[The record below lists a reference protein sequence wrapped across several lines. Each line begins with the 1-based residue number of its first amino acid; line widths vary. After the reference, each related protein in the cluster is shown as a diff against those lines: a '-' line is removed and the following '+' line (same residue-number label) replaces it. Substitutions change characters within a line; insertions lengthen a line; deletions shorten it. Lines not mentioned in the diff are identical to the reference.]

1 MAIVVVM
8 GIVAVVIPNT
18 RYVLLPWT
26 AAFVCMRFFF
36 TGSRRSR
43 RSREA
48 LADRRAAM
56 PRDDIPA
63 DVISL
68 VAAGKRIQ
76 AIKRYRD
83 VAGVDLKEAET
94 VIDGL

>member
-1 MAIVVVM
+1 M

-26 AAFVCMRFFF
+26 AAFICLRFFF
-36 TGSRRSR
+36 KESRRSR

-48 LADRRAAM
+48 LADRLAAE
-56 PRDDIPA
+56 RDDIPA

-83 VAGVDLKEAET
+83 VAGVDLKEAKT
-94 VIDGL
+94 VIDSL